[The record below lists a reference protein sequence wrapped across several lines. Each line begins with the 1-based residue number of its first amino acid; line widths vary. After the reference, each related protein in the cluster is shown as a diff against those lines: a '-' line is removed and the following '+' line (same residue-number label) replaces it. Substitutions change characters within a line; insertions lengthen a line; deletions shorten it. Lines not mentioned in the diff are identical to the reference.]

1 METHADEFPVMSM
14 ARVLEV
20 SRSGYYKYLKLK
32 KENKSRY
39 PAEMLEKVYTIWK
52 SNRRLYGGIKLTK
65 MVKLKDPRIGIR
77 RVRNMMKLLKIKGKQ
92 DRRYRIMT
100 TDSNH
105 NSIVKRDLV
114 RRNFSPE
121 RKNKIWVSDVTFIET
136 LNKKHVY
143 LCVILDLFSRM
154 VVGWEISERNDTGL
168 LKSATIKAIEF
179 RNPDSGLV
187 LHSDLGSN
195 YCSNEFREYLNDNT
209 IISSNSRKGNCWDNA
224 VAESFFSILKREME
238 SNIYYD
244 IYDAR
249 NEISE
254 YIELFYN
261 RQRIHSFLDYKS
273 PYEYEELAS

>member
-1 METHADEFPVMSM
+1 
-14 ARVLEV
+14 
-20 SRSGYYKYLKLK
+20 
-32 KENKSRY
+32 
-39 PAEMLEKVYTIWK
+39 
-52 SNRRLYGGIKLTK
+52 
-65 MVKLKDPRIGIR
+65 
-77 RVRNMMKLLKIKGKQ
+77 
-92 DRRYRIMT
+92 MT

>member
-1 METHADEFPVMSM
+1 MEIHSDEFPVMSM

-65 MVKLKDPRIGIR
+65 MVKLRDPRIGIR
-77 RVRNMMKLLKIKGKQ
+77 RVRNVMKLLKIKGKQ

>member
-1 METHADEFPVMSM
+1 METHSDEFPVMSM

-20 SRSGYYKYLKLK
+20 SRSGYYKYLKIK

-65 MVKLKDPRIGIR
+65 MVKLRDPRIGIR
-77 RVRNMMKLLKIKGKQ
+77 RVRNVMKLLKIKGKQ

-114 RRNFSPE
+114 SRNFSPE

>member
-1 METHADEFPVMSM
+1 METHSNEFPVMSM

-20 SRSGYYKYLKLK
+20 SRSGYYKHLKLK
-32 KENKSRY
+32 KENKTRY
-39 PAEMLEKVYTIWK
+39 QAEILENVYSIWK
-52 SNRRLYGGIKLTK
+52 KNKRLYGGVKLTK
-65 MVKLKDPRIGIR
+65 MVKLMDPRIGIR

-92 DRRYRIMT
+92 DKRYRIMT

-105 NSIVKRDLV
+105 NGVIKKDLV

-121 RKNKIWVSDVTFIET
+121 SKNKVWVSDVTYIET
-136 LNKKHVY
+136 VNRKHVY
-143 LCVILDLFSRM
+143 LCVILDLYSRM
-154 VVGWEISERNDTGL
+154 VVGWEISERNDASL
-168 LKSATIKAIEF
+168 LISATSKAIEF
-179 RNPDSGLV
+179 RNPKSGLV

-195 YCSNEFREYLNDNT
+195 YCSNEFRGYLYDNL
-209 IISSNSRKGNCWDNA
+209 ISPSNSRKGNCWDNA

-244 IYDAR
+244 INDAK

-261 RQRIHSFLDYKS
+261 RQRIHSFLGYKS
-273 PYEYEELAS
+273 PYQYEELAS

>member
-65 MVKLKDPRIGIR
+65 MVKLRDPRIGIR
-77 RVRNMMKLLKIKGKQ
+77 RVRNVMKLLKIKGKQ

-195 YCSNEFREYLNDNT
+195 YCSNEFREYLKDNT

>member
-39 PAEMLEKVYTIWK
+39 PTEMLEKVYTIWK

-65 MVKLKDPRIGIR
+65 MVKLRDPHIGIR
-77 RVRNMMKLLKIKGKQ
+77 RVRNVMKLLKIKGKQ

-154 VVGWEISERNDTGL
+154 VVGWEISERNDAGL

-273 PYEYEELAS
+273 PYDYEELAS

>member
-14 ARVLEV
+14 AKVLEV

-65 MVKLKDPRIGIR
+65 MVKLRDPRIGIR
-77 RVRNMMKLLKIKGKQ
+77 RVRNVMKLLKIKGKQ

>member
-14 ARVLEV
+14 AKVLEV

-65 MVKLKDPRIGIR
+65 MVKLRDPRIGIR

-105 NSIVKRDLV
+105 NSTVKRDLV

-154 VVGWEISERNDTGL
+154 VVGWEISERNDAGL
-168 LKSATIKAIEF
+168 LISATSKAVDF
-179 RNPDSGLV
+179 RNPESGLI

-195 YCSNEFREYLNDNT
+195 YCSNEFRGYLYDNK

-224 VAESFFSILKREME
+224 VAESFFSILKREIE

>member
-14 ARVLEV
+14 AKVLEV

-39 PAEMLEKVYTIWK
+39 QTEMLERVYSIWK
-52 SNRRLYGGIKLTK
+52 SNRKLYVGLKLTK
-65 MVKLKDPRIGIR
+65 MIKLRDPRIGIR

-92 DRRYRIMT
+92 DKRFRVVT

-105 NSIVKRDLV
+105 NNTVKRDLV

-195 YCSNEFREYLNDNT
+195 YCSNEFREYLKDNT

-224 VAESFFSILKREME
+224 VAESFVSTLKWETE
-238 SNIYYD
+238 FNIFQNKE
-244 IYDAR
+244 DATQHLFDYL
-249 NEISE
+249 EI
-254 YIELFYN
+254 FYN
-261 RQRIHSFLDYKS
+261 RQRTHSFLGYVS
-273 PYEYEELAS
+273 PEDFELKIA

>member
-1 METHADEFPVMSM
+1 METHAEEFPVLSM

-65 MVKLKDPRIGIR
+65 MVKLRDPRIGIR
-77 RVRNMMKLLKIKGKQ
+77 RVRNVMKLLKIKGKQ

-168 LKSATIKAIEF
+168 LISATIKAIEF

>member
-1 METHADEFPVMSM
+1 METHSDEFPVMSM

-65 MVKLKDPRIGIR
+65 MVKLRDPRIGIR
-77 RVRNMMKLLKIKGKQ
+77 RVRNVMKLLKIKGKQ

-168 LKSATIKAIEF
+168 LISATIKAIEF

>member
-1 METHADEFPVMSM
+1 METHSEEFPVMSM

-32 KENKSRY
+32 NENKTKY
-39 PAEMLEKVYTIWK
+39 PSEILEKVHSIWK
-52 SNRRLYGGIKLTK
+52 SNRRLYGGLKLTK
-65 MVKLKDPRIGIR
+65 MVKLTDPRIGIR
-77 RVRNMMKLLKIKGKQ
+77 RVRNMMKVLKIKGKQ
-92 DRRYRIMT
+92 DKRYRVMT

-105 NSIVKRDLV
+105 NAIVKKDLV
-114 RRNFSPE
+114 KRNFSPE
-121 RKNKIWVSDVTFIET
+121 RKNNVWVSDVTYIET

-143 LCVILDLFSRM
+143 LCVVLDLYSRM
-154 VVGWEISERNDTGL
+154 VVGWEVSERNDTGL
-168 LKSATIKAIEF
+168 LISATSKAIEL
-179 RNPDSGLV
+179 RNPKSGLV

-195 YCSNEFREYLNDNT
+195 YCSNEFREYLYDNT

-238 SNIYYD
+238 SNIFYD
-244 IYDAR
+244 IHDAK